1 MINPPEPRLRAVV
14 RSKENAPRAGRVAC
28 LLDPATA
35 PDGDFICGF
44 VATLSLAPRRST
56 AMTRSIILGEA
67 TGVDRILRGGRPGEL
82 SGMPGPRANGR
93 SQERPGAHVAAEPK
107 LQIRGSH
114 IP

>member
-14 RSKENAPRAGRVAC
+14 RSKENTPRAGRVAF
-28 LLDPATA
+28 LLGPATA
-35 PDGDFICGF
+35 PDGDFICRF
-44 VATLSLAPRRST
+44 VATLSPAPRRST
-56 AMTRSIILGEA
+56 AMTRSIILGRA

-82 SGMPGPRANGR
+82 SGMPGANGR
-93 SQERPGAHVAAEPK
+93 SQGRPGARLAAEPK